1 MCWYCRGT
9 DYCRGLGRYK
19 LLRKICGRIKVYL
32 QAVLS
37 KKNRVMKLAEI
48 VLKVKKKNENVAEL

>member
-1 MCWYCRGT
+1 M
-9 DYCRGLGRYK
+9 
-19 LLRKICGRIKVYL
+19 YL